1 MSCHGTAMSRNQSF
15 KPTEMAVFPTW
26 VRLRIGKAFLWS
38 KMGTLAVCTKYRNHP
53 TPGCLQPETASL
65 RGTLPRPGNSPL
77 VLYLINVNT
86 LKFQVTTLLVPPHQ
100 SVYLSP
106 GHVFSILPICISVL
120 FYSLASLSL
129 VSAQSYARCCTVL
142 CLWSYKVERALLCHF
157 YGYWEFEMYL
167 YSEWKD
173 IKNRSFKGIRK
184 VTSYGKL
191 KRNLVDWGDT
201 LVKCLW
207 KLEDLSLISTLHKN
221 PGIVER
227 TYNLR
232 VEKTLTEGSLGL
244 AGQLACFHFS
254 DRPCL
259 KNKQTNE

>member
-77 VLYLINVNT
+77 VLYLININT

-120 FYSLASLSL
+120 FLFPGQSQSGKCTKLRQMLHSSVSL
-129 VSAQSYARCCTVL
+129 
-142 CLWSYKVERALLCHF
+142 
-157 YGYWEFEMYL
+157 
-167 YSEWKD
+167 
-173 IKNRSFKGIRK
+173 
-184 VTSYGKL
+184 KL
-191 KRNLVDWGDT
+191 
-201 LVKCLW
+201 
-207 KLEDLSLISTLHKN
+207 
-221 PGIVER
+221 
-227 TYNLR
+227 
-232 VEKTLTEGSLGL
+232 
-244 AGQLACFHFS
+244 
-254 DRPCL
+254 
-259 KNKQTNE
+259 